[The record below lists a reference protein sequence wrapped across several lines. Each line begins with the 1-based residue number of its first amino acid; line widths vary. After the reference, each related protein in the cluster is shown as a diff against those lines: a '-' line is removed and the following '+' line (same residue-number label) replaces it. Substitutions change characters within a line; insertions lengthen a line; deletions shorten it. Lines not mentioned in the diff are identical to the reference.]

1 MLTKFEKISYVALI
15 MAFLGMFWAL
25 SPFVLPKQE
34 KKEVGQVVVDI
45 AKSMLKAVKGNKS
58 QEPLLPDQ
66 TFLEK
71 VVENAFG
78 GSLVLAVTSLVV
90 SIVMYIMGAKRRLFS
105 TTMIFNIVTLA
116 LNVLLLA
123 AAIALIFA
131 AIHFIESGDF
141 NFFN

>member
-1 MLTKFEKISYVALI
+1 M
-15 MAFLGMFWAL
+15 
-25 SPFVLPKQE
+25 
-34 KKEVGQVVVDI
+34 
-45 AKSMLKAVKGNKS
+45 
-58 QEPLLPDQ
+58 
-66 TFLEK
+66 
-71 VVENAFG
+71 
-78 GSLVLAVTSLVV
+78 LAVTSLVV